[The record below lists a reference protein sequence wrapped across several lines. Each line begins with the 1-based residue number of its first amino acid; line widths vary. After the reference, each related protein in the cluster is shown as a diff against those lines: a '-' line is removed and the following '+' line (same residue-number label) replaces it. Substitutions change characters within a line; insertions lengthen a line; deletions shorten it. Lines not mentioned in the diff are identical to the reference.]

1 MIRRSLLRLAALLP
15 VLLAAA
21 PAVAQPV
28 ILRDITGREA
38 SLPGSAKLATSL
50 ADHFHGAPSG
60 MNRRLLSNLPL
71 QGTYWI
77 SLR

>member
-28 ILRDITGREA
+28 ILRDIAGREA
-38 SLPGSAKLATSL
+38 TLPAPAKLAASS
-50 ADHFHGAPSG
+50 ADRFHGARSG
-60 MNRRLLSNLPL
+60 MNRRLLANLPL

>member
-28 ILRDITGREA
+28 ILRDIAGREA
-38 SLPGSAKLATSL
+38 TLPAPAKLAASSAMSRRMTTGSPFVEC
-50 ADHFHGAPSG
+50 HFHPHG
-60 MNRRLLSNLPL
+60 
-71 QGTYWI
+71 
-77 SLR
+77 